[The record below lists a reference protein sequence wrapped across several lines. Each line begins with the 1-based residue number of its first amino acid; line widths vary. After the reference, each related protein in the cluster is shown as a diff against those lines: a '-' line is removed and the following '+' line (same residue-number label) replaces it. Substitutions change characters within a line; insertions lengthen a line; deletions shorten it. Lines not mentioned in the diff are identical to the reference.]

1 MTLICPALQG
11 QINFENL
18 ALRAGQKRPGKMKP
32 GKCNW
37 GNETGQV
44 KGWKKL
50 GQLKFLLKII
60 GPTIKSRAKKAWANK
75 VLVFIQV
82 NTTLK
87 YTTSEKNSINLGLF
101 QKDPM
106 ADSDSKISRSHNT
119 IIDKKLNWNT
129 HINRTVD
136 KCQKALFAT

>member
-1 MTLICPALQG
+1 
-11 QINFENL
+11 
-18 ALRAGQKRPGKMKP
+18 MKL

-82 NTTLK
+82 NATLK

-106 ADSDSKISRSHNT
+106 ADSDSKISRSHNIQQT
-119 IIDKKLNWNT
+119 IGVLNLG
-129 HINRTVD
+129 RTWAPS
-136 KCQKALFAT
+136 KNFHLH